1 MTYHYVEKYKLL
13 AHLFQPRFGGRTRA
27 WALYH
32 EITNF
37 EEEAVAPVAVG
48 KWLEVHYNEQSGHTD
63 GECSVCHYVRT
74 VDNFCS
80 HCGAKMSFEEETD
93 GKADI

>member
-1 MTYHYVEKYKLL
+1 MTYHYIEKHKLL
-13 AHLFQPRFGGRTRA
+13 
-27 WALYH
+27 H
-32 EITNF
+32 EIANF

-48 KWLEVHYNEQSGHTD
+48 KWLEVHYDEQSGHTD

-80 HCGAKMSFEEETD
+80 HCGAKMEVEHE
-93 GKADI
+93 